1 MKTPLK
7 NGIIQIGNKTIGPAG
22 NTFVIAEAGINHNG
36 DMKLAVK
43 LIQEAKKSGADAV
56 KFQTYITE
64 KRVPKDSP
72 IFGILKQCE
81 LSFKDQT
88 ELSKIAE
95 SEGIIFFS
103 TPFDE
108 ESADFLAG
116 LEVPVIKVASFDIVN
131 LRLLKHV
138 AGKKIPVIVS
148 RGMANEKEVDEAVH
162 VFNQSGLPY
171 VLLHC
176 ISSYPNKEE
185 DANLRVMQTLRER
198 YGCPVGYSD
207 HTLGI
212 RVPVLAVAAGAVAIE
227 KHFTLDRAMA
237 GPDHTISCDPSMM
250 SRMVAEIRETEK
262 ILGQS
267 EIRVYEPEKP
277 ILVYRRASR

>member
-1 MKTPLK
+1 MKASPK
-7 NGIIQIGNKTIGPAG
+7 ENVIHVGSKTIGPAG
-22 NTFVIAEAGINHNG
+22 HTFVIAEAGINHNG

-64 KRVPKDSP
+64 KRVAKDSP

-81 LSFKDQT
+81 LSFKDQE

-95 SEGIIFFS
+95 SEGILFFS

-116 LEVPVIKVASFDIVN
+116 LKVPVIKVASFDIVN

-138 AGKKIPVIVS
+138 AAKKIPVIVS
-148 RGMANEKEVDEAVH
+148 RGMANEKEVDEAVQI
-162 VFNQSGLPY
+162 FKQCDLPY

-185 DANLRVMQTLRER
+185 NANLRVIQALRER
-198 YGCPVGYSD
+198 YGCLVGYSD

-227 KHFTLDRAMA
+227 KHFTLDRAME
-237 GPDHTISCDPSMM
+237 GPDHTISCDPKMM
-250 SRMVAEIRETEK
+250 SQMVAEIRETEK
-262 ILGQS
+262 ILGQD
-267 EIRVYEPEKP
+267 EIKVYEPEKP
-277 ILVYRRASR
+277 ILVYRRVSR